1 MSFMKL
7 VRPSELSAYDLPL
20 VETPFLAADKARR
33 LVEESGHAR
42 SIMHSVF
49 RYGYRDGG
57 NIAETVYRAV
67 RAGELVLVCAG
78 WRGPVSPMVTWQ
90 PDISLPAGGRW
101 RVNGGWL
108 YTSSAI
114 ESAVAQLNEC
124 GVPPDQLCQSDP
136 WGLGALDATLFST
149 HTRQCQRQAAQGR
162 EDDHRLSLPL
172 GASALV
178 APVLASASAAEEQH
192 AEQELLLMTRKA
204 ELEARLRSLEHA
216 PHARASLM
224 CVSHVYGTCTAC
236 VQARLRQL
244 KLELPDDRSS
254 MTSVIG

>member
-1 MSFMKL
+1 MIFPSLKPPFSPPI
-7 VRPSELSAYDLPL
+7 RPGA
-20 VETPFLAADKARR
+20 
-33 LVEESGHAR
+33 LVEESDQVR
-42 SIMHSVF
+42 SNMHSLF
-49 RYGYRDGG
+49 RYDYRDGG

-67 RAGELVLVCAG
+67 KDGELMLVCAG
-78 WRGPVSPMVTWQ
+78 WGGPVSPMVTWQ

-124 GVPPDQLCQSDP
+124 GVTPDQLCQSDP

-178 APVLASASAAEEQH
+178 APVLGVCFRRRRRQGGRLPGTLPQDSPGSGPVYRRHHEQCR
-192 AEQELLLMTRKA
+192 QYPS
-204 ELEARLRSLEHA
+204 LR
-216 PHARASLM
+216 
-224 CVSHVYGTCTAC
+224 
-236 VQARLRQL
+236 
-244 KLELPDDRSS
+244 
-254 MTSVIG
+254 